1 VLFLYVHKHNA
12 PRPEQVVC
20 CTAHPLAPLL
30 LPPIDTLH
38 HTARCVSA
46 FTCCFRLVA
55 CAVGNLTLRRTGTPI
70 LLCTHTLLDC
80 RCSGELKGGVAVLT
94 GSASGIGFALAEQCM
109 QLGMHVVL
117 SDIRNDVLLEAV
129 ARLQQQGS
137 TKVGGPSSLRCAVS
151 HSAPSPFRTWL
162 RLLGSCAT

>member
-1 VLFLYVHKHNA
+1 MFTTQNA
-12 PRPEQVVC
+12 TRPEQVC
-20 CTAHPLAPLL
+20 CLPSSHAPLL
-30 LPPIDTLH
+30 LPPIDT
-38 HTARCVSA
+38 ARFVSA

-70 LLCTHTLLDC
+70 HTSLLAVPLHTHSARC